1 MQLKGKHKLI
11 KTGVYVESETKP
23 FYKGEVVKIPPEGY
37 QVYIETKDVTKK
49 RQNIIYWLKM
59 LI

>member
-11 KTGVYVESETKP
+11 KTGVYVESKTKP
-23 FYKGEVVKIPPEGY
+23 FYKGKVVKIPPEGY

-49 RQNIIYWLKM
+49 RQNIIY
-59 LI
+59 